1 MPWEKQFDIDQT
13 LATAMA
19 AFWAHGYEAT
29 SMQDLVECTAV
40 NRASLYATYG
50 DKRALFLAALRHY
63 DTRVRQAMLAD
74 LENRFS
80 PREAIRQLFLAF
92 ARQPVVEG
100 VRRGCLMTNTA
111 LELAAHDAEVAQI
124 VASGQAGIEAFF
136 RRMIENGKAAG
147 EVRSGIDPVATARG
161 LLAGLLGLVVLVRS
175 RPDPDL
181 LESIAEEAVRQLD

>member
-13 LATAMA
+13 LARAME

-29 SMQDLVECTAV
+29 SMQDLVDCTAV

-63 DTRVRQAMLAD
+63 DARVRQAMLVD

-80 PREAIRQLFLAF
+80 PREAIRQLFLTF

-124 VASGQAGIEAFF
+124 VASGQTGIEAFF

-147 EVRSGIDPVATARG
+147 EVRSGIDPVAAARG

-181 LESIAEEAVRQLD
+181 LESIAEEAVRRLD

>member
-13 LATAMA
+13 LTTAME
-19 AFWAHGYEAT
+19 AFWAYGYEAT
-29 SMQDLVECTAV
+29 SMQDLVNCTAV

-50 DKRALFLAALRHY
+50 DKRTLFLAALRHY
-63 DTRVRQAMLAD
+63 DTKCRQAMLAD
-74 LENRFS
+74 LEKRFG

-92 ARQPVVEG
+92 ARQPVVDG
-100 VRRGCLMTNTA
+100 MRRGCLITNTA

-147 EVRSGIDPVATARG
+147 EVRGGIDAVATARG

-181 LESIAEEAVRQLD
+181 LESIAEEAMRRLD